1 MRASAKS
8 LLKSFSVAGLP
19 LLVAH
24 LGLLWTFDLAARP
37 WLTLCWLLLGM
48 AGLVFA
54 VNRLRGSSPMP
65 VVTLLAIAGLF
76 RVLLLPLPP
85 TLSDDILRYVWDG
98 RVAGTGLN
106 PYSLVPDSPILEPLR
121 DELWRQLP
129 HREVATVYPPLA
141 LAVFSIA
148 ARFPAPIIVL
158 KTVLTMADL
167 LGCWFLVALAE
178 RSRICR
184 ERTLWYLWNPLASLE
199 IAGMGHVDSLGISAA
214 IAAVWLLV
222 GRRPRTRSSSVAAAA
237 GVLAK
242 LVPLVGFPLWAR
254 RSGRPWVFVAVGG
267 GLVVTALLPV
277 LVACGGIP
285 PGYVEYGISWEF
297 NGPLFEPLWRLFD
310 SLNVPEGVASLLDW
324 LKRTTGVHEF
334 WNRFYPF
341 NYPQFLAKVILAS
354 AALPLL
360 LRAWR
365 SRDPVGG
372 TGMAFGVFL
381 LFSAT
386 VYPWYVLWT
395 LPWAALCQQPA
406 WLALSALILLSYIP
420 QFTEIP
426 LMPLVFAAIWVPFFA
441 ILWRRPRWS
450 GD

>member
-1 MRASAKS
+1 MRASSKSVFKS
-8 LLKSFSVAGLP
+8 LSAAGLP

-37 WLTLCWLLLGM
+37 WLTLFWLLLGM

-54 VNRLRGSSPMP
+54 VNRLRGTGPLP
-65 VVTLLAIAGLF
+65 VVNLLAIAGLL

-106 PYSLVPDSPILEPLR
+106 PYSLVPDSPSLEPMR
-121 DELWRQLP
+121 DELWRELP
-129 HREVATVYPPLA
+129 HRGVATVYPPLA

-158 KTVLTMADL
+158 KTVLTSADL
-167 LGCWFLVALAE
+167 LGCWFLLALAE
-178 RSRICR
+178 RRRISR

-222 GRRPRTRSSSVAAAA
+222 GRRSRTRASAVAAAVS
-237 GVLAK
+237 VLAK

-254 RSGRPWVFVAVGG
+254 VSRRPWIFVAVGG
-267 GLVVTALLPV
+267 GLVVTAFLPV
-277 LVACGGIP
+277 LVASGGMP
-285 PGYVEYGISWEF
+285 PGYVEYGVSWEF
-297 NGPLFEPLWRLFD
+297 NGPLFEPLWRLLDF
-310 SLNVPEGVASLLDW
+310 LNVPEGVASFLDW
-324 LKRTTGVHEF
+324 LKETTGVHDF

-341 NYPQFLAKVILAS
+341 VYPQFLAKVILAC
-354 AALPLL
+354 AALPFF

-365 SRDPVGG
+365 SADPVGG
-372 TGMAFGVFL
+372 TGAAFGVFL

-386 VYPWYVLWT
+386 AYPWYVLWT

-406 WLALSALILLSYIP
+406 WLALSGLVLLSYIP
-420 QFTEIP
+420 QFTEMP

-441 ILWRRPRWS
+441 ILWRRSRWS
-450 GD
+450 AD